1 MAALRSAPGISGCF
15 AYDKMLGA
23 SVLVEPLPD
32 LNNGNNPP
40 HDETLPRPVRDNDVT
55 QLQEW
60 LQKRAGLLK
69 LGKDTVHQAVDLRAQ
84 ERAFH
89 PVRDYLDG
97 LVWDKRERLG
107 NWLSYYLGAEQSPY
121 SKGIGRA
128 FFVAMVARIFKPG
141 CKPDYMVI
149 LEGPQ
154 GAMKSKV
161 CEIIAG
167 KWLSDN
173 LPDVR
178 DGKDVSQHIQGKWL
192 IEIGELSAMSK
203 AETTTLK
210 AFVTRTTER
219 YRPSYGRKE
228 VIQPRQCVF
237 IGTTNDGHYLKDATG
252 GRRFWPI
259 KVNAIDAE
267 ALATGAVAF
276 DVVILQIK
284 LVWIESDLLDGLKDF
299 VLINL
304 LQPRGR

>member
-1 MAALRSAPGISGCF
+1 MSAAMPPLLALAAGRKVRRAPQRSAAPPWMHDACFDDAERLVPNIASAMAALRSAPGISECF
-15 AYDKMLGA
+15 AYDIMLGA

-40 HDETLPRPVRDNDVT
+40 HDETIPRPVRDNDVT

-60 LQKRAGLLK
+60 LQKRAWLLK

-121 SKGIGRA
+121 SNGIGRA

-141 CKPDYMVI
+141 CKQDYMVI

-167 KWLSDN
+167 KWFSDN

-178 DGKDVSQHIQGKWL
+178 GGKDVSQHIQGKWL

-219 YRPSYGRKE
+219 YRPVMAGKKSSSRASAYLLER
-228 VIQPRQCVF
+228 R
-237 IGTTNDGHYLKDATG
+237 TTVT
-252 GRRFWPI
+252 I
-259 KVNAIDAE
+259 
-267 ALATGAVAF
+267 
-276 DVVILQIK
+276 
-284 LVWIESDLLDGLKDF
+284 
-299 VLINL
+299 
-304 LQPRGR
+304 